1 MTVDIYEVVE
11 FFFAEF
17 LFFACKVTE
26 NKSNM
31 QAFYIF
37 MNVQLLKNNI
47 FMNVQLLK
55 NNIFMNVHCK

>member
-47 FMNVQLLK
+47 FMNVR
-55 NNIFMNVHCK
+55 CK

>member
-1 MTVDIYEVVE
+1 MGKREYIQLELLFDDTQVE
-11 FFFAEF
+11 AKEDSCF
-17 LFFACKVTE
+17 LRAKLLK

-47 FMNVQLLK
+47 FMNV
-55 NNIFMNVHCK
+55 HCK